1 MSTPDIV
8 DITTAC
14 STHGLVSTLGVVAD
28 HLPPRH
34 TKGSS
39 SCVTFTIKD
48 SDIYD
53 GNWRGGLKIKYFNDH
68 ESHLPPIRDDDV
80 VLVRKVSVS
89 LPGGNIAWSYC
100 KPETDSACVGEA
112 VQRQG

>member
-1 MSTPDIV
+1 MSTTDIM
-8 DITTAC
+8 DIATAC
-14 STHGLVSTLGVVAD
+14 STHGPVSTLGVVVD

-80 VLVRKVSVS
+80 VLVRKVRVS
-89 LPGGNIAWSYC
+89 L
-100 KPETDSACVGEA
+100 TDGHMA
-112 VQRQG
+112 